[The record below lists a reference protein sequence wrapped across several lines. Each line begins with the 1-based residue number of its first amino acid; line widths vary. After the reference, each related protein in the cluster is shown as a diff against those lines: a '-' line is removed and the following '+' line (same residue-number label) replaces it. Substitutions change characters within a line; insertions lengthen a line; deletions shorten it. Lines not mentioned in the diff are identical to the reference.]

1 MLIVK
6 NMCDYDLSA
15 LLMILVMFYPTAQ
28 NKEQHEMML
37 TIYLFESHFIVNYTE
52 TLVRKL

>member
-1 MLIVK
+1 MLIAN

-15 LLMILVMFYPTAQ
+15 LLMILFMFYPTAQ

-37 TIYLFESHFIVNYTE
+37 TIYLFESDFIVNYT
-52 TLVRKL
+52 RNFS